1 MKTILA
7 TLTLT
12 ALIITTAWAGTDS
25 TTLNTPSAETFSARV
40 SLLKGDSIRFI
51 ILNPEMDDITVKVY
65 SDHNIKVME
74 YDLENKKAVK
84 LTYVMVD
91 MRKCCYTAVV
101 ERNDTEVLRK
111 KIEVK

>member
-12 ALIITTAWAGTDS
+12 ALMITTAWAGDDS
-25 TTLNTPSAETFSARV
+25 LTVNTPVAETFSARI
-40 SLLKGDSIRFI
+40 SLLKGDSIRFL
-51 ILNPEMDDITVKVY
+51 ILNPEKDDVIVKVY
-65 SDHNIKVME
+65 SDHDIKVME

-101 ERNDTEVLRK
+101 ERNDKEVLRK
-111 KIEVK
+111 MLIMK

>member
-7 TLTLT
+7 TLVLT
-12 ALIITTAWAGTDS
+12 ALMITTVSAGTDS
-25 TTLNTPSAETFSARV
+25 SAVSTPTAETFKASI
-40 SLLKGDSIRFI
+40 SLLKGDSIRFL
-51 ILNPEMDDITVKVY
+51 ILNPDMDDVTVKVF
-65 SDHNIKVME
+65 SDRNIKVME

-101 ERNDTEVLRK
+101 ERNDKEVASK
-111 KIEVK
+111 KIEIR